1 MSYFGTTDPY
11 LEIARGNID
20 GITNGFIVGA
30 NNNIGTANTETVW
43 DVGGNYVYLT
53 ADTQLYISSS
63 DALDVAVTVIVTGL
77 DDTYTEVT
85 RSVTV
90 GGQSQVALSGLMF
103 RVFNA
108 VVISSTSPVGDLY
121 VAETD
126 TLTGGVPD
134 VITKVKAKI
143 ALSGVDVG
151 TGFASDN
158 ISHNGIY
165 TVPAGKTFHGLE
177 VRGFAGKNQD
187 LTFSG
192 RVRPFGG
199 SWLNRSPS
207 PLYQS
212 VAVQEFNNR
221 LPIFEKTD
229 LEFRA
234 IATNPATIF
243 QFQFQFV
250 LVDNPI

>member
-1 MSYFGTTDPY
+1 MSYFGSTDPY
-11 LEIARGNID
+11 LEIAKGNVP
-20 GITNGFIVGA
+20 GTVNGFIVGA
-30 NNNIGTANTETVW
+30 NNNIRTTNTETVW

-85 RSVTV
+85 RVVTV
-90 GGQSQVALSGLMF
+90 GGQSQVALNGLMF

-108 VVISSTSPVGDLY
+108 VVVSPTSPVGDLY
-121 VAETD
+121 IAEST
-126 TLTGGVPD
+126 TLAGGVPTTNAP
-134 VITKVKAKI
+134 IKAKI
-143 ALSGVDVG
+143 PLSGVDVG

-158 ISHNGIY
+158 ISHNGVY

-221 LPIFEKTD
+221 LPILEKTD
-229 LEFRA
+229 VEFRA

-250 LVDNPI
+250 LVDNPA